1 MDAPVRIRVPEN
13 ATPGDHV
20 GGVVALNTAVEET
33 QTQGNVEIGIQ
44 RAVGARIYLRVAGPT
59 RAGIDRVTTSGSTD
73 DRGRLPWT
81 GDGEALV
88 TYTLENTGNLRQT
101 PDVDVLLEGLF
112 GRELDR
118 AETQGVVD
126 LLPGQKVTLTQ
137 KMSGIGHLD
146 HVTATVSVATPEGA
160 TDHASTSVWVIPWL
174 LILALVLLGVGLFWY
189 WRRRRTRVRKGLARA
204 EQAPKITVPSV

>member
-1 MDAPVRIRVPEN
+1 MDDVRLTEHR
-13 ATPGDHV
+13 
-20 GGVVALNTAVEET
+20 GGC
-33 QTQGNVEIGIQ
+33 
-44 RAVGARIYLRVAGPT
+44 RGP
-59 RAGIDRVTTSGSTD
+59 
-73 DRGRLPWT
+73 

-118 AETQGVVD
+118 AETEGVVD

-174 LILALVLLGVGLFWY
+174 LIVALVLLGVGLFWY
-189 WRRRRTRVRKGLARA
+189 WRRRRTMVRKGLARA